1 MNARTARPDA
11 SAADG
16 SGEYTPP
23 SLNRKNTAFGGIAVP
38 LGTRFPSRT
47 NRVRSIA
54 ARHIN
59 TSLVVSP
66 PASPSRVV
74 RKPSPRR
81 HRAPLARALPAFA
94 VSPPL
99 APSRPSARAP
109 YTHSSNF
116 VPSRVPRR
124 SDARP
129 SSIATSQS
137 GFNPRSP
144 RAVSLA
150 NASRAANRSPS
161 SSPSSSTHTSPYG
174 VGAYTA
180 PRARCGRSVQYVP
193 SGATS
198 RANPSP
204 SRFANRSPFALGTR
218 RFRAATPRTCLS
230 ATRGAYHASSSPP
243 ARIQRR
249 MPTHGTR

>member
-99 APSRPSARAP
+99 APSRPSARAV
-109 YTHSSNF
+109 HAQLEF
-116 VPSRVPRR
+116 R
-124 SDARP
+124 
-129 SSIATSQS
+129 SIA
-137 GFNPRSP
+137 RSETLG
-144 RAVSLA
+144 RASELD
-150 NASRAANRSPS
+150 RD
-161 SSPSSSTHTSPYG
+161 
-174 VGAYTA
+174 
-180 PRARCGRSVQYVP
+180 VP
-193 SGATS
+193 I
-198 RANPSP
+198 
-204 SRFANRSPFALGTR
+204 
-218 RFRAATPRTCLS
+218 
-230 ATRGAYHASSSPP
+230 
-243 ARIQRR
+243 RI
-249 MPTHGTR
+249 